1 MKKICLFLLSL
12 MVLSA
17 NTVFAGTTVTIKG
30 STTVL
35 PIAQAVAEAYMKG
48 QPETNISISG
58 GGSGDGIKALLDKA
72 TDIAMSSR
80 DLKKEEISLAEQN
93 GVKPAVKTVAIDAI
107 VPIVHPKNKVNNLT
121 IDQLAMIYTG
131 KITNW
136 KELGGDDLQIVL
148 VSRDSSSGT
157 FESWGHLVLKGEKVT
172 PKAQLQASNGAVV
185 QVVSKNRYAIGYI
198 GIGYLDKS
206 VKALQVNGV
215 VATAKTALSNEYPI
229 ARGLYMITNGEPTG
243 ETANFMNYLLGK
255 NGQAIVEKTGFVPL
269 HATQ

>member
-1 MKKICLFLLSL
+1 MKKTGLLLLSL
-12 MVLSA
+12 MVLSSSVA
-17 NTVFAGTTVTIKG
+17 FASNTVSIKG

-35 PIAQAVAEAYMKG
+35 PIAQAVAEAYMKVN
-48 QPETNISISG
+48 PETNISISG
-58 GGSGDGIKALLDKA
+58 GGSGDGIKALLDKS

-80 DLKKEEISLAEQN
+80 DLKKEELSLAEQN

-107 VPIVHPKNKVNNLT
+107 VPIVHPKSKVSNLT

-136 KELGGDDLQIVL
+136 KEVGGDDLQIVL

-157 FESWGHLVLKGEKVT
+157 FESWGQLVLKGEKVT

-185 QVVSKNRYAIGYI
+185 QVVSKNRYAIGYV

-206 VKALQVNGV
+206 VKPLQVNGV
-215 VATAKTALSNEYPI
+215 VATSQTALSKEYPV
-229 ARGLYMITNGEPTG
+229 ARGLYMIPMVNQR
-243 ETANFMNYLLGK
+243 GK
-255 NGQAIVEKTGFVPL
+255 QPIS
-269 HATQ
+269 